1 MKLNRT
7 EKISLAL
14 ILALVCA
21 VFLSF
26 AHQCDVIRNQ
36 LKQLPQVKANAELR
50 VMCGNY
56 YDYKVVETVDG
67 NVWLINQEFE
77 DGQLVQ
83 VHFDTK
89 GTKDVKDDDILFVR
103 EI

>member
-1 MKLNRT
+1 MKLNKF

-14 ILALVCA
+14 ILALVCV

-89 GTKDVKDDDILFVR
+89 GTKDIKDDEILFIR
-103 EI
+103 AI